1 MKLSVWGI
9 IEIVVYVE
17 TKMVTKLGWA
27 GSGQLLHILPR
38 HIVYGGLP
46 GEEEPIGNYLPM
58 ATCWC
63 PSEGP

>member
-1 MKLSVWGI
+1 M
-9 IEIVVYVE
+9 YVE